1 MSTLDT
7 IIQNLENLRTD
18 YSKAVKGN
26 YSASRRYTKGLME
39 MQKALK
45 AERREHIANRGTF
58 GAEK

>member
-1 MSTLDT
+1 MNLDT

-18 YSKAVKGN
+18 HTKALKGN

-45 AERREHIANRGTF
+45 SERQEHIANRPTF